1 MYIFT
6 EWKVCLIFK
15 VLGYGAS
22 IPVKKATDPNGDV
35 LLAYEMNGET
45 LPLDH
50 GFPVRVVVPGHV
62 AARSVKW
69 LDRIV
74 LSDDESY
81 SHWQRQD
88 YKGFSPSATLET
100 SDYSSAQSIQELPVQ
115 SVILSPKNGQKA
127 NIVVDSDG
135 QACIAVKG
143 IFLVD

>member
-1 MYIFT
+1 
-6 EWKVCLIFK
+6 
-15 VLGYGAS
+15 
-22 IPVKKATDPNGDV
+22 
-35 LLAYEMNGET
+35 MNGET

-115 SVILSPKNGQKA
+115 SVILSPKDGQRA

-135 QACIAVKG
+135 QPCISVKG